1 MSEINPTDHKSI
13 SAHNFLMK
21 VFVKQFVNWL
31 SLKEIISW
39 LRLNFQSWDLMDGA
53 NAIIMCI
60 MFGSWILKI
69 WRTSLKRL
77 GAIRQKYDIVNCCIA
92 SCSNSSITRNR
103 APLLNSAFD
112 ASVAASVTNWTATAV
127 PCCADCSDFPPSLP
141 LPICD
146 HQESE
151 CLFWILTISFF
162 GTLFKQLTPNFLW
175 IWYPHH
181 NNVI

>member
-77 GAIRQKYDIVNCCIA
+77 GAIRQKYDIVNYCIA

-103 APLLNSAFD
+103 VPLLNSAFD
-112 ASVAASVTNWTATAV
+112 ASVAASVTNSKQLLSPQAAV
-127 PCCADCSDFPPSLP
+127 LIALTSLP
-141 LPICD
+141 LSPCPYVIIKN
-146 HQESE
+146 HNVYFG
-151 CLFWILTISFF
+151 FWPSPSLEHYS
-162 GTLFKQLTPNFLW
+162 
-175 IWYPHH
+175 
-181 NNVI
+181 NN